1 MSDYKQTSFSGGF
14 NLLLDDTRLP
24 VSLKYKEG
32 DTPYDITYN
41 QYRTASNI
49 RSRFDVCT
57 PINQS
62 VIQTDAPAGLKQAI
76 VAFGRYV
83 IIFVAGKAY
92 YKPVNTVGFV
102 QIDGFSMST
111 TAPRYWT
118 IAIPLNTTNYGRQA
132 VIPSSGPTS
141 ANSGVLQ
148 TSLNLTVAA
157 QFGTIPGL
165 LVQDGSNQPMFLYLD
180 SNNVVKCRTTQTY
193 QQWSAT
199 YDATT
204 GVLTDDEREY
214 VPVGTFMEF
223 YNGILFIV
231 GTDYTSIYRSV
242 SGRPLDFVVNVTAG
256 NSGDFSTGGQKG
268 GDATTTSYS
277 VGVGG
282 ITALRAMQ
290 GSALFVAA
298 GGGTFLVTLNQTPG
312 APTIF
317 GEYTFNRQILFTSS
331 CISER
336 GIIDISG
343 PPNSTNSSSGDTVFI
358 AAEGLRSFNA
368 VEQQQNEGRNS
379 VFSSTAQSLFTG
391 ITQVAPNCSAVTYD
405 NYAIFS
411 VLTTNGYAL
420 VLYDTINSC
429 YTSVDYSSLSGAA
442 AKQFASITVGAL
454 ALYAITSDDRV
465 VQLYSGT
472 TTEQAIIRFGAVSS
486 QDPKKEHKVKN
497 FRSVF
502 TNITHNFSITAYL
515 FTNNRLDQVLINHV
529 NYVAPV
535 DIYTGPSVGAD
546 IGTQT
551 ENVLFTFTNAQSGW
565 KSFVVLT
572 WTGGA
577 SLNSVCMTAQDID
590 VSNNQSLNAQAVTNQ
605 PVTYV
610 AQSPT

>member
-1 MSDYKQTSFSGGF
+1 MSESNYKQTSFSGGF

-24 VSLKYKEG
+24 VSFKYKEG
-32 DTPYDITYN
+32 DTPYDVTYN

-62 VIQTDAPAGLKQAI
+62 VVQTDAPAGLKQAI

-83 IIFVAGKAY
+83 IIFVAGNAY
-92 YKPVNTVGFV
+92 YKPVNTTGFT
-102 QIDGFSMST
+102 QITGFSMNPL
-111 TAPRYWT
+111 APRYWT
-118 IAIPLNTTNYGRQA
+118 IAVPLNTTNYGRQA
-132 VIPSSGPTS
+132 ITPSSGPSS
-141 ANSGVLQ
+141 ANTGILQTQ
-148 TSLNLTVAA
+148 TSLSVAA

-165 LVQDGSNQPMFLYLD
+165 LVQDGSSQPVFLYVD
-180 SNNVVKCRTTQTY
+180 SNGYVQSRVTQNY

-199 YDATT
+199 YNNS
-204 GVLTDDEREY
+204 GVLTNDQREY

-231 GTDYTSIYRSV
+231 GTDYTSLYRSV
-242 SGRPLDFVVNVTAG
+242 SGRPLDFVVNVNTDGTA
-256 NSGDFSTGGQKG
+256 G

-277 VGVGG
+277 IGVGG

-290 GSALFVAA
+290 GDALFVAA

-317 GEYTFNRQILFTSS
+317 GEYTFNRQVLFTSS

-343 PPNSTNSSSGDTVFI
+343 PPNSPTSSSGDTVFI

-411 VLTTNGYAL
+411 VLTTSGYAL

-454 ALYAITSDDRV
+454 ALYAITSDDKV
-465 VQLYSGT
+465 VQLYSGIS
-472 TTEQAIIRFGAVSS
+472 TEQAIIRFGAVSS
-486 QDPKKEHKVKN
+486 QDPRKEHKVKN

-502 TNITHNFSITAYL
+502 TNITQNFSITAYL
-515 FTNNRLDQVLINHV
+515 FTNNRLDQILTNRV

-535 DIYTGPSVGAD
+535 NAYTGPSVGTD
-546 IGTQT
+546 IGTQS
-551 ENVLFTFTNAQSGW
+551 ENVLFTFTNAKSGW

-577 SLNSVCMTAQDID
+577 SLNSVCMTAQDVD